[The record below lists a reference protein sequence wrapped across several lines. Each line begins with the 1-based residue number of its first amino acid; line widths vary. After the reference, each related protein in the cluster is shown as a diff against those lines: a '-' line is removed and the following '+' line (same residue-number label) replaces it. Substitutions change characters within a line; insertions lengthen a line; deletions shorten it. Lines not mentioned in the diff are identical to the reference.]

1 MTERLDAGWQGCGD
15 GLPRELRA
23 LMTRVA
29 PGGTAEVTVRDPSAK
44 ADLPSLVRLMGHSVV
59 SEESFADGRLVI
71 TVERGT

>member
-1 MTERLDAGWQGCGD
+1 MPERLDAGWQGCGD
-15 GLPRELRA
+15 GLPRDFRA
-23 LMTRVA
+23 LMGRVA
-29 PGGTAEVTVRDPSAK
+29 IGERAEVIVRDPSAK